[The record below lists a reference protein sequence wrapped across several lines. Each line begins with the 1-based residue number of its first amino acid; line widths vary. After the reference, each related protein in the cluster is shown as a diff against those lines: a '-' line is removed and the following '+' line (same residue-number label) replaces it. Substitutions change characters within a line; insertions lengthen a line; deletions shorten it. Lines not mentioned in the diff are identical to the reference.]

1 MDISSLD
8 IRSISFLELWSN
20 GHHLFEDHCQELEDD
35 RVTFLPDRNRYL
47 ALDDLDMLIVLGAYV
62 DEHMVGYSVSVI
74 YRHGHFEEILA
85 TNDSLYVDPDYRRGS
100 LGWKLILSTEKS
112 AQECG
117 VSRMLW
123 TAKCN
128 SNLDML
134 LQKRRPQVSS
144 VFCKEF

>member
-8 IRSISFLELWSN
+8 IRSVSFLDLWSE
-20 GHHLFEDHCQELEDD
+20 GQHLFEDHCRELEDS
-35 RVTFLPDRNRYL
+35 RVAFLPDNNRYL
-47 ALDDLDMLIVLGAYV
+47 SLDDLDMLITLGAYI
-62 DEHMVGYSVSVI
+62 DGHMIGYSVSVI
-74 YRHGHFEEILA
+74 YRH
-85 TNDSLYVDPDYRRGS
+85 DPSYRRGPI
-100 LGWKLILSTEKS
+100 GWKLILSTEKS

-134 LQKRRPQVSS
+134 LSKRREQVSS
-144 VFCKEF
+144 VFSKEF

>member
-8 IRSISFLELWSN
+8 IRSVSFLDLWSD
-20 GHHLFEDHCQELEDD
+20 GQHLFEDHCRELEDS
-35 RVTFLPDRNRYL
+35 RVAFLPDNNRYL
-47 ALDDLDMLIVLGAYV
+47 SLDDLDMLITLGAYI
-62 DEHMVGYSVSVI
+62 DGHMIGYSVSVI
-74 YRHGHFEEILA
+74 YRHGHFDEILA
-85 TNDSLYVDPDYRRGS
+85 TNDSLYVDPSYRRGPI
-100 LGWKLILSTEKS
+100 GWKLILSTEKS

-134 LQKRRPQVSS
+134 LSKRREQVSS
-144 VFCKEF
+144 VFSKEF

>member
-8 IRSISFLELWSN
+8 IRSVSFLDLWSD
-20 GHHLFEDHCQELEDD
+20 GQHLFENHFQELEDS
-35 RVTFLPDRNRYL
+35 RAAFLPDKNRYL
-47 ALDDLDMLIVLGAYV
+47 ALDDLEMLIVLGAYV
-62 DEHMVGYSVSVI
+62 DEHMIGYSVSVI
-74 YRHGHFEEILA
+74 YRHGHCDEILA
-85 TNDSLYVDPDYRRGS
+85 TNDSLYVDPDYRRGP

-128 SNLDML
+128 SNLETL
-134 LQKRRPQVSS
+134 LQRRREQLSS

>member
-20 GHHLFEDHCQELEDD
+20 GHHLFEDHCKELEDD
-35 RVTFLPDRNRYL
+35 RVTFLPDQNRYL

-74 YRHGHFEEILA
+74 YRHGHFDEILA

-128 SNLDML
+128 SNLEIL
-134 LQKRRPQVSS
+134 LQKRRAQVSS